1 MSDRMHPLTSE
12 QLLAWIMGEWN
23 KDHAIFGCKEIYHAP
38 EGGAYAFLGRRVE
51 NGIGPAAGPHTQLAQ
66 NIIAAYVSGARIFEL
81 KTVQCLDGED
91 LHVSKPCILAEDE
104 GYNCEWSTELT
115 VPQARDEY
123 IRAWVFLHF
132 IAKEY
137 GLGAPDGF
145 LFNMSVGYDLDGIKS
160 EKIDHFIESLKDAS
174 NTESF
179 RECRELLRARLGEF
193 TRFTEADLDA
203 ISPNICSSVTVSTMH
218 GCPPEETE
226 RIAMYLLEEKKL
238 NLFLKCNPTLIGYD
252 KAKRVLGGLGFHYIH
267 FEKESFD
274 KDLSFE
280 EAKDLLKR
288 VKERAEALGLFF
300 GVKMT
305 NTFPVLADHGDLPDK
320 MMYMS
325 GRALLPLSLRAASM
339 ISEAFD
345 GEISISYCG
354 GADDIN
360 IGALFSCG
368 LYPVTVC
375 TDLLKP
381 GGYSRFARMAKRM
394 EGMEVRRKPDGT
406 RIARLAVF
414 LGQPASAKRVL
425 KRTPHSAPQTAD
437 PCRSVCGVCASLCP
451 NRANVI
457 VQAEGNKYMV
467 HLDRLCNEC
476 GNCASF
482 CPEKKAPYLER
493 VTVFASRRGL
503 ENSQNCGF
511 AYSRDTDSFLYRWRG
526 ETGVTLSDHD
536 LPEELRAIAE
546 VIRLNCPWLL

>member
-1 MSDRMHPLTSE
+1 
-12 QLLAWIMGEWN
+12 
-23 KDHAIFGCKEIYHAP
+23 
-38 EGGAYAFLGRRVE
+38 
-51 NGIGPAAGPHTQLAQ
+51 
-66 NIIAAYVSGARIFEL
+66 
-81 KTVQCLDGED
+81 
-91 LHVSKPCILAEDE
+91 
-104 GYNCEWSTELT
+104 
-115 VPQARDEY
+115 
-123 IRAWVFLHF
+123 
-132 IAKEY
+132 
-137 GLGAPDGF
+137 
-145 LFNMSVGYDLDGIKS
+145 MSVGYDLDGIKS

-179 RECRELLRARLGEF
+179 RECREVLRAHLGEF
-193 TRFTEADLDA
+193 ARFTEADLEA
-203 ISPNICSSVTVSTMH
+203 VSPNICSSVTVSTMH

-226 RIAMYLLEEKKL
+226 RIAMYLLEVKKL
-238 NLFLKCNPTLIGYD
+238 NLFLKCNPTLVGYD
-252 KAKRVLGGLGFHYIH
+252 RAKRVLTGLGFHYIH
-267 FEKESFD
+267 FEQESFD
-274 KDLSFE
+274 RDLSFE
-280 EAKDLLKR
+280 EAKGLLGR

-414 LGQPASAKRVL
+414 LGRPAGAGRVL
-425 KRTPHSAPQTAD
+425 KRTPHAAPQTAE

-457 VQAEGNKYMV
+457 LQDEGKKIMV

-476 GNCASF
+476 GNCKIF
-482 CPEKKAPYLER
+482 CPYASAPYKDKFTL
-493 VTVFASRRGL
+493 FASPQDMGDST
-503 ENSQNCGF
+503 NDGF
-511 AYSRDTDSFLYRWRG
+511 AVLDKENCICR
-526 ETGVTLSDHD
+526 V
-536 LPEELRAIAE
+536 
-546 VIRLNCPWLL
+546 RLNGVLCDCKADDPEDPLYDGIRRLILTVIKYYPYLIS